1 MKYCERIYSEAEI
14 KLIKEI
20 FDMYI
25 NQLYDDNLEELVL
38 QCKEMF
44 LEHQKTLKEIKRL
57 NKIRQQVI
65 DELFEL
71 KDMIYKPE
79 TREINF
85 DVQRKISSMIVK
97 LGSDKE

>member
-44 LEHQKTLKEIKRL
+44 LEHQKTLKEMEILKEEREKL
-57 NKIRQQVI
+57 NT
-65 DELFEL
+65 EL
-71 KDMIYKPE
+71 KKYK
-79 TREINF
+79 
-85 DVQRKISSMIVK
+85 SIVYLCEK
-97 LGSDKE
+97 VKDSDKEWDGLYF

>member
-44 LEHQKTLKEIKRL
+44 LDHQKTLKEIERL
-57 NKIRQQVI
+57 NNIIKRFEEDLREVYLTFGEFSEEYTDYVI
-65 DELFEL
+65 
-71 KDMIYKPE
+71 
-79 TREINF
+79 
-85 DVQRKISSMIVK
+85 
-97 LGSDKE
+97 

>member
-44 LEHQKTLKEIKRL
+44 LEHQKTLKEMEILKEEREKL
-57 NKIRQQVI
+57 NT
-65 DELFEL
+65 EL
-71 KDMIYKPE
+71 KKYK
-79 TREINF
+79 
-85 DVQRKISSMIVK
+85 SIVYLCEK
-97 LGSDKE
+97 VKDSDKE

>member
-57 NKIRQQVI
+57 NNIIKRFEEDLREVYLTFGEFSEEYTEKKIR
-65 DELFEL
+65 EL
-71 KDMIYKPE
+71 KGE
-79 TREINF
+79 
-85 DVQRKISSMIVK
+85 
-97 LGSDKE
+97 DKE

>member
-25 NQLYDDNLEELVL
+25 KQLYDDNLEELIL

-44 LEHQKTLKEIKRL
+44 LDHQKSLKEIERL
-57 NKIRQQVI
+57 KEEREKLNT
-65 DELFEL
+65 EL
-71 KDMIYKPE
+71 KRYK
-79 TREINF
+79 
-85 DVQRKISSMIVK
+85 SIVYLCEK
-97 LGSDKE
+97 VKDCDK

>member
-44 LEHQKTLKEIKRL
+44 LDHQKTLKEMEILKEEREKL
-57 NKIRQQVI
+57 NT
-65 DELFEL
+65 EL
-71 KDMIYKPE
+71 KKYK
-79 TREINF
+79 
-85 DVQRKISSMIVK
+85 SIVYLCEK
-97 LGSDKE
+97 VKDSDKE